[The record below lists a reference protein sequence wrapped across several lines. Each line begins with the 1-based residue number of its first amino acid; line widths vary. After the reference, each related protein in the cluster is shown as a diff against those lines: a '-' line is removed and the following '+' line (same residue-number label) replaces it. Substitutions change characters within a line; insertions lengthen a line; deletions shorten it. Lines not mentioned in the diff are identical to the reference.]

1 MESMIGNTAGE
12 VWRCLEAE
20 GTMTLS
26 GLVKRIKQSQPVVH
40 MAVGWLA
47 REGKIVFS
55 QTKRGTYV
63 SLKDASREGE
73 GMENGEFRM

>member
-1 MESMIGNTAGE
+1 MENMIGNTAGE

-26 GLVKRIKQSQPVVH
+26 GLVKKMKQSQPVVH

-47 REGKIVFS
+47 REGKVVFS

-63 SLKDASREGE
+63 SLKDASGM
-73 GMENGEFRM
+73 GMENGECRI